1 MEDKVAEARLEAQR
15 ILARAEEEARARAE
29 ERRVVEEE
37 TLARQREMVEAR
49 GRRTLQRE
57 ERLDEQAANLEKR
70 ERLLIDREVE
80 AKKLRLEAQDV
91 EDKAWADLTRLAGL
105 ERGEA
110 RKQIMEKVEHEAR
123 RDAMML
129 IRDIEI
135 RSREEAEWRSR
146 RILAGVVQRM
156 SHQVVKDATSTVVEL
171 PDENMKGR
179 IIGREGRNIRAFEA
193 ASGVSLIIDDKLPE
207 AVVLNSYDDR
217 RHGR

>member
-1 MEDKVAEARLEAQR
+1 
-15 ILARAEEEARARAE
+15 
-29 ERRVVEEE
+29 
-37 TLARQREMVEAR
+37 MVEAR

-57 ERLDEQAANLEKR
+57 ERLDEQAGNLEKR
-70 ERLLIDREVE
+70 ERLLIEREVE
-80 AKKLRLEAQDV
+80 AKRLRLEAQDV

-156 SHQVVKDATSTVVEL
+156 SHQVVKDATSTVIVIAERAHER
-171 PDENMKGR
+171 PDNRPG
-179 IIGREGRNIRAFEA
+179 G
-193 ASGVSLIIDDKLPE
+193 SQYPGVRSRSPGS
-207 AVVLNSYDDR
+207 V
-217 RHGR
+217 